1 MSTAGGS
8 VGSDAAAAPD
18 PFSPG
23 RLGPLTL
30 RNRFIKSA
38 TYEGLSREG
47 LVTDE
52 LIEFHRR
59 PAAGGVGLST
69 VAYCAVA
76 PEGRTSRHQLL
87 WTEDALPGMRRLTD
101 AVHAEGAAVSAQ
113 IGHAGPVAAPKGNGR
128 PAIGP
133 SRRFNKQAL
142 NVVRE
147 ASPDDLRRVVDA
159 HAHAAKMAIEA
170 GFDAVEIHLGH
181 NYLASAF
188 LSPRLNRRD
197 DAYGGSLENRA
208 RLARDI
214 ARAVRDTVGD
224 RIAILAKLNMDDG
237 VPGGFWLDEAMQVAR
252 WLDQDGSL
260 DALMPTAGSS
270 LLNPM
275 YLFRGDAPLEAFAE
289 VMPQPIRT
297 GVRLVGSR
305 FLKAYPYEDAYL
317 LEDARQLRD
326 AVSMPMIL
334 VGGVN
339 GEAVARRAMA
349 HGFGFV
355 AMARALLREPDLVQ
369 RMQRE
374 RGARSL
380 CNHNNRCMPTN
391 FIGTHCVLVPPEDRI
406 QPAHR

>member
-8 VGSDAAAAPD
+8 VPSDAADALH

-23 RLGPLTL
+23 RIGPLTL

-52 LIEFHRR
+52 LIEFHRQ
-59 PAAGGVGLST
+59 PAAGGVGMST

-76 PEGRTSRHQLL
+76 PEGRTNRHQLL

-101 AVHAEGAAVSAQ
+101 AIHAEGAAASAQ
-113 IGHAGPVAAPKGNGR
+113 IGHAGPVADPKGNGR

-147 ASPDDLRRVVDA
+147 ASPEDLRRVVDA

-188 LSPRLNRRD
+188 LSPKLNRRD

-214 ARAVRDTVGD
+214 ARAVRDAVGD
-224 RIAILAKLNMDDG
+224 RIAILAKFNMDDG

-252 WLDQDGSL
+252 MLDRDGSL

-270 LLNPM
+270 LLDPM
-275 YLFRGDAPLEAFAE
+275 YLFKGDAPLDAFAD
-289 VMPQPIRT
+289 VMPQPIKA
-297 GVRLVGSR
+297 GVKLVGAR

-317 LEDARQLRD
+317 LEDARQLRA

-334 VGGVN
+334 VGGVTS
-339 GEAVARRAMA
+339 EAVARRAMA
-349 HGFGFV
+349 DGFGFV

-406 QPAHR
+406 RPARR